1 MDTSDGQSS
10 SAFHSLLACEV
21 EQRSSGNY
29 SNHWRDS
36 QRRRLEVRC
45 RSQTRNRN
53 ETLPETRTL
62 RIETETFQEST
73 MNVFWRVFVLQYLP
87 HYKHKRYIFWWSNKN
102 ITADYWNGK
111 ARLKLC
117 QLIWA
122 RFIAYCLCN
131 ASFKSQNLQRI
142 SCSPGFKSFW
152 KTILLRI
159 FHPKRQKFRQLLT

>member
-62 RIETETFQEST
+62 RIESETFQEST

-87 HYKHKRYIFWWSNKN
+87 HLHKRYSFWWSDKN
-102 ITADYWNGK
+102 ITSHYWKGI
-111 ARLKLC
+111 ARLKLR

-122 RFIAYCLCN
+122 RCIAYCLCN
-131 ASFKSQNLQRI
+131 ASFKTKNLQRI
-142 SCSPGFKSFW
+142 SDSPEFWRFW
-152 KTILLRI
+152 KTIPIRI
-159 FHPKRQKFRQLLT
+159 FHPKRQKFHQLLT